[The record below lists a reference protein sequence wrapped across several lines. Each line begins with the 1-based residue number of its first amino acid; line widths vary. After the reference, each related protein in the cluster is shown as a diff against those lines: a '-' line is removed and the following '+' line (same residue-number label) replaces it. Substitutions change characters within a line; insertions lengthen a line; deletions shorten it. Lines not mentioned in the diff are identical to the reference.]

1 MQGVLIPLNLAGQ
14 GPTIQIVIGIG
25 PFEGI
30 YFNSLGATL
39 QCMLKNC
46 VEALLSGKF
55 YRGL

>member
-14 GPTIQIVIGIG
+14 GCTIQIVVGIG

-30 YFNSLGATL
+30 YFNSMGVAL
-39 QCMLKNC
+39 QRMLKNC
-46 VEALLSGKF
+46 VEALFSGKF